1 MEKLHHN
8 IKKKKISCKQPITQG
23 GSSLMLEGFL
33 YDKVLKIESAVR
45 KTVIASA
52 TETFKTLF

>member
-1 MEKLHHN
+1 M
-8 IKKKKISCKQPITQG
+8 QG

-33 YDKVLKIESAVR
+33 NDKVLKIESAVR
-45 KTVIASA
+45 KTVIAGA

>member
-1 MEKLHHN
+1 
-8 IKKKKISCKQPITQG
+8 
-23 GSSLMLEGFL
+23 MLEGFL